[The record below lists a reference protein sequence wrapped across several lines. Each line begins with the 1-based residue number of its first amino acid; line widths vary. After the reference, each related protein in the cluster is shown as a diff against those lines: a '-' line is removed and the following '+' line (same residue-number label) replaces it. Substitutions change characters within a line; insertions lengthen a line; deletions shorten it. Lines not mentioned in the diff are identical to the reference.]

1 MGGAHAEQR
10 GCQSFSFRLAV
21 CDSAAFSAVIQLVSL
36 GPVEVATV
44 RYHYFNR
51 SSVLRVLGPGRCP
64 TQQSSLWTVSKKSA
78 HRSFTTLG
86 AEVSKDPCQKEPRSQ
101 FAIAGAKPNSVTRSP
116 ASELRT
122 SALRMQ
128 PGSSSRMST
137 ALFICTKTRRC
148 RIRRLR
154 GVANVSGYTSGL
166 KLRRSVLGFSRS
178 NFSSSL
184 HVSLDKFRP

>member
-1 MGGAHAEQR
+1 MCSACSGSGAP
-10 GCQSFSFRLAV
+10 SY
-21 CDSAAFSAVIQLVSL
+21 AAKQLVDCFKEISASELHDTGRRSQQAL
-36 GPVEVATV
+36 G
-44 RYHYFNR
+44 
-51 SSVLRVLGPGRCP
+51 
-64 TQQSSLWTVSKKSA
+64 
-78 HRSFTTLG
+78 TLG
-86 AEVSKDPCQKEPRSQ
+86 LNPKLDPCQKEPRSQ

-137 ALFICTKTRRC
+137 ALFVCTKTRRC

-154 GVANVSGYTSGL
+154 GVSGYTSGL